1 MPAYVNSPDNC
12 KLSFHGALQDLYDAL
27 SLSNVVVFQDANG
40 KYTIKLFSEL
50 SEEELVQGICPCD
63 VQTKNV
69 TQALMRFAATGEL
82 QELNRFYSRLSS
94 VGALNAYCVSM
105 KDCLKT
111 NLLYSSSADYILYRT
126 KKLPAS
132 LNELHTCFNGM
143 LPPGLNTDN
152 NIQQL
157 NALLSRSG
165 KYAQYLKALFPS
177 DNKKDR
183 CAQRVNA
190 ACPDG
195 VEIVLDKA
203 NEDHEYAGAAAV
215 LLLALASLVSSKKR
229 ENFTTSLKYWIA
241 DTFFPPG
248 DEMIIT
254 YTEYATTSF
263 AAANS
268 LCFQLVTENKSIE
281 LGFYEIENDMDL
293 DLTNEIDYYK
303 DLSNPSKLEL
313 HPTKTKRPQNE
324 GDDIR

>member
-1 MPAYVNSPDNC
+1 
-12 KLSFHGALQDLYDAL
+12 
-27 SLSNVVVFQDANG
+27 
-40 KYTIKLFSEL
+40 
-50 SEEELVQGICPCD
+50 
-63 VQTKNV
+63 
-69 TQALMRFAATGEL
+69 
-82 QELNRFYSRLSS
+82 
-94 VGALNAYCVSM
+94 M

-111 NLLYSSSADYILYRT
+111 NLLYSSSADYIWKQT
-126 KKLPAS
+126 GELPAS
-132 LNELHTCFNGM
+132 LEKLVKTLKER
-143 LPPGLNTDN
+143 LPPRLNTVN
-152 NIQQL
+152 NIRQL
-157 NALLSRSG
+157 NKLLSGSG

-183 CAQRVNA
+183 CSQRVNA

-195 VEIVLDKA
+195 VKIVLDEE

-215 LLLALASLVSSKKR
+215 LLLALASLVSGKKQ